1 MEDVK
6 GARWPLIAIT
16 VLRVFVGWHF
26 LYEGLAKLTSP
37 SWSAA
42 GYMKQ
47 ARGPFAE
54 LFRWLAVFPN
64 GFELD
69 ADRPQAWRYR
79 TLVATEASAASS
91 FPAPT
96 PA

>member
-6 GARWPLIAIT
+6 LSRGPMIAIT

-54 LFRWLAVFPN
+54 LFQVAGRAS
-64 GFELD
+64 
-69 ADRPQAWRYR
+69 R
-79 TLVATEASAASS
+79 TCS
-91 FPAPT
+91 PT
-96 PA
+96 PTSSRCGG